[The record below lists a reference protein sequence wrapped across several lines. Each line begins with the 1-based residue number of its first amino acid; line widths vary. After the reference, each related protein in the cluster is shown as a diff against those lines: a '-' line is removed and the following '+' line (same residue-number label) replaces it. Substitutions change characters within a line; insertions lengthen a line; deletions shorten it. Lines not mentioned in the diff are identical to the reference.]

1 MLDPSLKAAPGY
13 GIMTRNEPA
22 VPAAR
27 GVTKSAMKP
36 VLLCVGALFVA
47 AAAGQALAKTVTDSA
62 GRNVDVPDEIR
73 TVYAAGGPASVLV
86 YMLRPDALA
95 GWPRA
100 LREWERPYVPPAYR
114 DLPETGMLTGRGG
127 EANLERM
134 LELDPDVIVDFG
146 SVRDTF
152 VSLADRVQR
161 QTGIPYLLFDG
172 RLENTADSLRRV
184 GAAIGVPERG
194 ERLAADIEARLA
206 RVDAVLARV
215 PEQQRPRVYLARG
228 PDGLETGLRGSI
240 NTEILERA
248 GGRNVA
254 YTGDGR
260 RGLTQASIEQVIAV
274 DPDTIVTWDPNFYSS
289 VWSNPL
295 WAGITAVRT
304 GRVFLSPT
312 APFGWID
319 RPPSVNRF
327 MGLTWLAGLFYPEF
341 LDQDLRTETRDF
353 YRLYYHVDL
362 SDEEL
367 DRLLEWARGK
377 AP

>member
-1 MLDPSLKAAPGY
+1 MRPDMKSVMVTASALILSTASSVAP
-13 GIMTRNEPA
+13 
-22 VPAAR
+22 AR
-27 GVTKSAMKP
+27 
-36 VLLCVGALFVA
+36 
-47 AAAGQALAKTVTDSA
+47 TVTDSA
-62 GRNVDVPDEIR
+62 GRDVDVPEEIR

-100 LREWERPYVPPAYR
+100 LREWERPYVPPEYR

-134 LELDPDVIVDFG
+134 LERRPDVIVDFG

-152 VSLADRVQR
+152 ISLADRVQR

-172 RLENTADSLRRV
+172 RLENTADSVRRV
-184 GAAIGVPERG
+184 GAALGVPERG
-194 ERLAADIEARLA
+194 ERLAEDIESRLA
-206 RVDAVLARV
+206 RVDAILARV
-215 PEQQRPRVYLARG
+215 PESQRPRVYLARG

-260 RGLTQASIEQVIAV
+260 RGLAQASIEQIIAV
-274 DPDTIVTWDPNFYSS
+274 DPDTIVTWDPNFYRS
-289 VWSNPL
+289 VWSDPM
-295 WAGITAVRT
+295 WAGITAVRS

-327 MGLTWLAGLFYPEF
+327 MGLTWLAGLFYPE
-341 LDQDLRTETRDF
+341 LWDGDLRTETRDF

-362 SDEEL
+362 SPGDL
-367 DRLLEWARGK
+367 DQLLEWARGK